1 MYFVETHRI
10 SVLQGLSSLGA
21 GLRFLLV
28 QAAFSEFAQM
38 GTPPWTEGLNTG

>member
-21 GLRFLLV
+21 RPGDSFGAGGVLWPKWERRLGLK
-28 QAAFSEFAQM
+28 
-38 GTPPWTEGLNTG
+38 GLNTG